1 MKQNKHKYFYL
12 VALVVIV
19 VFMAIW
25 AMVSGQIPITLND
38 LQHIFNADDTAV
50 LYSDGGIRLS
60 IIQEVLLTMRMPRV
74 VMAIGVGASLAI
86 CGAVMQ
92 STVQNPLADPFLLGI
107 SSGASLG
114 ATIAIVLGIGLG
126 GTVLSELG
134 IPVMAFIGASGAT
147 FFIFMLSLKNS
158 RVSTLYLILAGTVIN
173 AFCGALSNALVYVAE
188 DSEKVRA
195 VAFWSMGSLAQ
206 VSWIQ
211 VSIVFI
217 ALILVLGY
225 FLLHAK
231 ELDAMMMGN
240 ESAVTLGINP
250 NVQRVVMILLVTV
263 LTSLVVSFCGVIGFV
278 GLTIPHIVRSLVG
291 SKHYWTLLFS
301 AVIGAFFLV
310 GADWLSRVL
319 IPQSEVAIG
328 IVTALIGCPLFA
340 IILLTN
346 KKRI

>member
-1 MKQNKHKYFYL
+1 MKQNKRKYWYL
-12 VALVVIV
+12 IILLMVVCCIAV
-19 VFMAIW
+19 W
-25 AMVSGQIPITLND
+25 AMLSGQIPITLND
-38 LQHIFNADDTAV
+38 LQYIINPSTEVAH
-50 LYSDGGIRLS
+50 SEEGIKLS
-60 IIQEVLLTMRMPRV
+60 IVEEVLFTMRMPRV
-74 VMAIGVGASLAI
+74 MMAIGVGAALAI

-114 ATIAIVLGIGLG
+114 ATVAIVLGIGVG
-126 GTVLSELG
+126 GSVLSELG
-134 IPVMAFIGASGAT
+134 IPVMAFIGASVAT
-147 FFIFMLSLKNS
+147 LFIFMLSIKNN

-173 AFCGALSNALVYVAE
+173 AFCAALSNALVYVAE

-195 VAFWSMGSLAQ
+195 VAFWTMGSLAQ
-206 VSWIQ
+206 VSWTQ
-211 VSIVFI
+211 VGIVFV
-217 ALILVLGY
+217 ALFVVLIY

-250 NVQRVVMILLVTV
+250 NVQRVAMIVLVTV

-291 SKHYWTLLFS
+291 SKHYWTLLYS

-328 IVTALIGCPLFA
+328 ILTALIGCPLFA